1 MSWNVG
7 GLSQEAWLEVQISM
21 HEQTEHDVI
30 ELQETHWRFTSSWSI
45 PRYHIFHSGATDHSF
60 QGCMIAI
67 HKSITSFESVRWST
81 PLVGHLMHVRF
92 PVKGRHVDIINLYQH
107 ALQTGPNRAAVLHKR
122 ERVLHHLDKTLSS
135 LPIRNVLLIGGDF
148 NSMGTRDSMPFG
160 PGTYLGPN
168 PHPDRHL
175 LANLANTHRLTA
187 LNTWGR
193 VSKAATFEHDQVRSQ
208 IDFFF
213 ARAAQIDGRS
223 RCACT
228 DPLFHLLRW
237 RGGARHYPVLVSIPA
252 VHCQSPTKLLDESKA
267 RAPRYQLTQPPER
280 VQAFCDH
287 LAHTLSASPD
297 PSELD
302 RALQQAA
309 AKHLLPLPPKTKCD
323 STADRVTGVVKQ
335 MWNLRHTA
343 QQFAIEVL
351 RPFTIVAQIRHWR
364 GTGERLWFSVGQ
376 LLSAWRHQA
385 SYLTQHRHLRRRG
398 RQVKKELLEE
408 QLQQAWEADQ
418 RGDKSSIWKV
428 VNRLAPRTAR
438 VKIQLRGKQ
447 GNLLTPT
454 EEAERFRTYC
464 EQIYKLPSSQPPSTT
479 VEPPSVP
486 TLPPMIETASAPS
499 LAHSSAGTPPSALLA
514 HSLASPPTLGPIEV
528 PRLDEALSLLPVRKA
543 TPPHLA
549 QLHLWHLGKDVL
561 LPHLATLCQQLWQS
575 PQNFHQLWA
584 DAWIAWLAKPSKAP
598 DQPENLRPISLTE
611 GGGRIVVKALTLQLR
626 PSLAEAM
633 RSWPQYAY
641 VPGRSIEHAI
651 YSRFASL

>member
-7 GLSQEAWLEVQISM
+7 GLSQEAWLEVQIWM

-30 ELQETHWRFTSSWSI
+30 LLQETHWRFTSSWCL
-45 PRYHIFHSGATDHSF
+45 PRYHIFHSGATDHRF
-60 QGCMIAI
+60 QGCMIAT
-67 HKSITSFESVRWST
+67 HKSITPFESVRWST

-92 PVKGRHVDIINLYQH
+92 PVKGRHVDVINLYQY
-107 ALQTGPNRAAVLHKR
+107 ALHTGPDRAAVLHKR

-148 NSMGTRDSMPFG
+148 NSMGTRDSLPFG

-175 LANLANTHRLTA
+175 LAHLANTHRLTA

-193 VSKAATFEHDQVRSQ
+193 MSKAATFEHDQVRSQ

-213 ARAAQIDGRS
+213 ARAAQIDGHS
-223 RCACT
+223 RRACA

-252 VHCQSPTKLLDESKA
+252 VHYQSPAKLHENPKA
-267 RAPRYQLTQPPER
+267 RTPKYQLAQPPDR
-280 VQAFCDH
+280 VQAFRDH
-287 LAHTLSASPD
+287 LAHTLPVSPT
-297 PSELD
+297 PSDLD

-309 AKHLLPLPPKTKCD
+309 AQHLLPVQPSTKCD
-323 STADRVTGVVKQ
+323 SAADRVTGMVKQ

-351 RPFTIVAQIRHWR
+351 RPFTLVAQIRHWR
-364 GTGERLWFSVGQ
+364 GTGERLWFSIGQ

-385 SYLTQHRHLRRRG
+385 SYLRQHRQLRRRG

-418 RGDKSSIWKV
+418 HGDKSSIWKV

-464 EQIYKLPSSQPPSTT
+464 EHIYRLPSPQLSSSPSTT
-479 VEPPSVP
+479 SKPSSVP
-486 TLPPMIETASAPS
+486 TPWPGCSSPTSSRALPTT
-499 LAHSSAGTPPSALLA
+499 LAV
-514 HSLASPPTLGPIEV
+514 PT
-528 PRLDEALSLLPVRKA
+528 
-543 TPPHLA
+543 
-549 QLHLWHLGKDVL
+549 
-561 LPHLATLCQQLWQS
+561 
-575 PQNFHQLWA
+575 
-584 DAWIAWLAKPSKAP
+584 
-598 DQPENLRPISLTE
+598 
-611 GGGRIVVKALTLQLR
+611 
-626 PSLAEAM
+626 
-633 RSWPQYAY
+633 
-641 VPGRSIEHAI
+641 
-651 YSRFASL
+651 